1 MVTHPQQANEQPS
14 IFDVLTGTAGK
25 DRGPVHVVLPGVLTL
40 TDGGMDVHALRD
52 VASELMT
59 RICSRTPL
67 ISPTRTT
74 VRAEVIYAINE
85 RGGLDGKSRRFIG
98 DYLMAQF
105 GYGGGL

>member
-1 MVTHPQQANEQPS
+1 MVIQPRQANEQPS
-14 IFDVLTGTAGK
+14 IFDVLTGTVGK
-25 DRGPVHVVLPGVLTL
+25 DRGPVHVVLPGVQTL
-40 TDGGMDVHALRD
+40 DEGGMDVQALKD
-52 VASELMT
+52 VAGELMT
-59 RICSRTPL
+59 RIRSRTPL
-67 ISPTRTT
+67 VSPTRAT